1 MDEFTEYEKHILKEH
16 FSNIDKQ
23 VFVITTPS
31 QVDRGALMS
40 RYSRS
45 SKSMRRVFLDEF
57 LNNPNRGE
65 EFYDR
70 VLIEYGDDSVAELGL
85 VQVAIEGISQIA
97 VKSIEDRRIGLS
109 YLEKSTRYVRFDQ
122 KVDGKYIYYRDK
134 DVMESKHADIYINAC
149 DLSFDTY
156 SKSIEPMIRYLKEI
170 EPIDYFTFFD
180 STKGKEVRFTELKDS
195 KDINIAVKAYEASI
209 RAKALDLLR
218 GLLPA
223 STLTNVAIAGNARA
237 FEHLLNILYASELKE
252 EQDIAEMIYDE
263 LCLFMRPFFKRVKGK
278 YGEEFREYI
287 RKTREDARNTI
298 VYILNK
304 NNNNDIVQRLESN
317 LSSSSYVKLVE
328 YEQED
333 TAIDKVVASI
343 VFECSSISYSTALE
357 LCKAL
362 SKEDKAAIIDS
373 YVKHRKNRRHRPL
386 RAFEAVYYTFDLC
399 TNFGIFRDLHRHRIL
414 TMHRQ
419 LLTVNHGYDI
429 PKEIIDAGISK
440 EYNECMYKS
449 KEAYEQISKDLPLQA
464 QYVVNL
470 AYRYKYMI
478 RLNLREAYHLIEL
491 RTQKQG
497 HQYYRNVAQEM
508 YRAIARVN
516 PTLVKG
522 MRFVDLNEYAS
533 RIDAEKRKE
542 LKLHDLHDGINK

>member
-1 MDEFTEYEKHILKEH
+1 MDEFTEHEKNILKEH

-85 VQVAIEGISQIA
+85 IQVAIEGVSQIA

-122 KVDGKYIYYRDK
+122 KVDGRYLYYRDK
-134 DVMESKHADIYINAC
+134 DIMESRHADTYINAC

-156 SKSIEPMIRYLKEI
+156 SKSIEPMIRYLKER
-170 EPIDYFTFFD
+170 EPIDYFTFLD
-180 STKGKEVRFTELKDS
+180 STKGKEVIFSELKDS

-209 RAKALDLLR
+209 KAKALDLLR

-237 FEHLLNILYASELKE
+237 FEHLLNILYASDLKE
-252 EQDIAEMIYDE
+252 EQDIAEMLYNE
-263 LCLFMRPFFKRVKGK
+263 LCLFMRPFFKRVKSR

-287 RKTREDARNTI
+287 RKTKEDARSII
-298 VYILNK
+298 VSLLNK
-304 NNNNDIVQRLESN
+304 NNDIVQGLESKI
-317 LSSSSYVKLVE
+317 SSLPYVRLVE

-333 TAIDKVVASI
+333 TAIDKVTASI
-343 VFECSSISYSTALE
+343 VFECSSVSYSTALE

-362 SKEDKAAIIDS
+362 SREDKIAIIDS

-399 TNFGIFRDLHRHRIL
+399 TNFGIFRDLHRHRVL

-419 LLTVNHGYDI
+419 LLTVKHGYDM
-429 PKEIIDAGISK
+429 PKEVVEAGIDK
-440 EYNECMYKS
+440 EYKDCMYKS
-449 KEAYEQISKDLPLQA
+449 REAYEQISKDLPLQA

-470 AYRYKYMI
+470 AYRYRYMI

-497 HQYYRNVAQEM
+497 HPYYRNVAQEM
-508 YRAIARVN
+508 YKAIARVN
-516 PTLVKG
+516 PTLAKG

-533 RIDAEKRKE
+533 RIYSEKRKE
-542 LKLHDLHDGINK
+542 LKLQGLHGTNK